1 MGIKERKKREKENTR
16 RLILEAAVRLF
27 LNEGFEKVT
36 MRRIAEEIEYS
47 PATLYLYYKDK
58 NAILHALYNEGFEEL
73 YTRQKT
79 IVSIEDPIARLRRH
93 AEIYISFALE
103 FPELY
108 DLMFMMKAPLKGVKA
123 AEEEDVGIR
132 SYGLLRQNIKDCMD
146 AGYFKGSEEETVSL
160 AMWSFVHGMASLI
173 IRQRPGMMPEENM
186 KAIINKAIDFIIS
199 TAQKR

>member
-58 NAILHALYNEGFEEL
+58 NEILHALYNEGFEEL